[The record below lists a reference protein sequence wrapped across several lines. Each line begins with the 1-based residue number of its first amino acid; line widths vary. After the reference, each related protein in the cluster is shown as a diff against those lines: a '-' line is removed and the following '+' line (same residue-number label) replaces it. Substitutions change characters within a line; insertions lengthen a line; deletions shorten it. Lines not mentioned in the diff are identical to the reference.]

1 MEAARYFVP
10 EHPTLTEVY
19 SRDELRHFLQRGE
32 LSRCDMICDDET
44 GLAHLLGD
52 LLSLPY
58 RDATLAPS
66 RSTRSSVAELTA
78 PHSNSHEFRADTPL
92 TPAHR
97 AIPPRPSSSHDNYLP
112 SSNSHG
118 EPAIHSHHGDE
129 PEVVPL
135 DNEEYSGLDLDTD
148 LYQDADAD
156 VDPDPDEEDEL
167 QDLRPFNPFGQS
179 DIPQFEEDSE
189 IDDLPYSSA
198 SYPPTSAEEETLYMG
213 HPSWLAF
220 PKSLIGFAT
229 FASATV
235 YVLAAHIGLEWV
247 MLLGSIAGLFL
258 VFITLER
265 TTTTYFVTSHRIE
278 IEFGIIGRNTKEVR
292 IRDIRAIDVHQR
304 GYKAIVGLGTVEFD
318 SSASSGPEV
327 IFTNVRRP
335 HQIKELVR
343 SLQLRR

>member
-1 MEAARYFVP
+1 MEATRYFVP
-10 EHPTLTEVY
+10 DHPTLSDVY

-32 LSRCDMICDDET
+32 LSRSDMICDDET

-66 RSTRSSVAELTA
+66 RTTRSSVSELTA
-78 PHSNSHEFRADTPL
+78 PNSNSHEFRADTPL
-92 TPAHR
+92 TAAHHHHPS
-97 AIPPRPSSSHDNYLP
+97 PPPTRSRETSSFDDN
-112 SSNSHG
+112 H
-118 EPAIHSHHGDE
+118 ETEGD
-129 PEVVPL
+129 VDDPL
-135 DNEEYSGLDLDTD
+135 DDEDDNLDS
-148 LYQDADAD
+148 
-156 VDPDPDEEDEL
+156 DPDPDPNEDDEN

-179 DIPQFEEDSE
+179 DIPQFEEDINADE
-189 IDDLPYSSA
+189 LAYPSS
-198 SYPPTSAEEETLYMG
+198 SYPPSSAEEEILYIG
-213 HPSWLAF
+213 HPSWLSF
-220 PKSLIGFAT
+220 PKSLIGFT
-229 FASATV
+229 LFAAATV
-235 YVLAAHIGLEWV
+235 YVLAAQIGLEWA

-265 TTTTYFVTSHRIE
+265 TTTTYFVTSYRIE

-304 GYKAIVGLGTVEFD
+304 GYKALVGLGTVEFD

-327 IFTNVRRP
+327 IFTNVRHP